1 MMAKGFAQEWSTII
15 KDTLSIRDVRSES
28 LLEYYQPLSEFLN
41 SQLGDKP
48 KQEDEL
54 NEEYYV
60 QTDDKNPDVDEYD
73 FSDNSESEKEK
84 FGTSPEP
91 EIATEKAETIE
102 EKPEEENNDLTEPH
116 EGGQQK
122 DQDNPF
128 LVAKDSNE
136 ASPAASSSDTLGRQG
151 GPQTAEAPVTSK
163 MPYAYIGLGIL
174 ILIIVILAVVV
185 GRKRYKHK
193 KELERERRDGTA

>member
-1 MMAKGFAQEWSTII
+1 MAKGFAQEWSTTI
-15 KDTLSIRDVRSES
+15 KDSLSIRDVRSDS
-28 LLEYYQPLSEFLN
+28 LLEYYQPLNEFLN
-41 SQLGDKP
+41 SQLGGTP

-54 NEEYYV
+54 NEDYYV
-60 QTDDKNPDVDEYD
+60 QTNEKSSDVDEYD
-73 FSDNSESEKEK
+73 FPDSSESEKEAVV
-84 FGTSPEP
+84 TPEP
-91 EIATEKAETIE
+91 ETATEKAETIE
-102 EKPEEENNDLTEPH
+102 EKPEEESNDLTEPH
-116 EGGQQK
+116 EGGEQK

-128 LVAKDSNE
+128 LVAKDSDE

-151 GPQTAEAPVTSK
+151 GPQTAEAPLTSK
-163 MPYAYIGLGIL
+163 MPYAYIGLGVL